1 MQFYSIKREKFSKND
16 TKCIEFRKLGGNMY
30 KSKKQLKQE
39 IQNLKDKINSEK
51 QEKFKILRNREI
63 NVEMYNFIKAI
74 LLKLGTK
81 ELEIEK
87 DLIKE
92 AERYNLYVE
101 DSYLKYAKK
110 IQLIDYKNT
119 IKIDEF
125 N

>member
-1 MQFYSIKREKFSKND
+1 
-16 TKCIEFRKLGGNMY
+16 MY

-39 IQNLKDKINSEK
+39 IQNLKEELNSEK

-63 NVEMYNFIKAI
+63 NTEMYNFIKAI

-81 ELEIEK
+81 ELEIDI
-87 DLIKE
+87 DLIEE
-92 AERYNLYVE
+92 AERYNLYVQ
-101 DSYLKYAKK
+101 DSYLKFAKK

>member
-1 MQFYSIKREKFSKND
+1 
-16 TKCIEFRKLGGNMY
+16 MY

>member
-1 MQFYSIKREKFSKND
+1 
-16 TKCIEFRKLGGNMY
+16 MY

-39 IQNLKDKINSEK
+39 IQNLKEEINNEK
-51 QEKFKILRNREI
+51 QEKFKILRNRKI

-81 ELEIEK
+81 ELEI
-87 DLIKE
+87 DINLIKE
-92 AERYNLYVE
+92 AEKYNLYVE

>member
-1 MQFYSIKREKFSKND
+1 
-16 TKCIEFRKLGGNMY
+16 MY

-39 IQNLKDKINSEK
+39 IQNLKEEINSEK
-51 QEKFKILRNREI
+51 QEKFIILRNREI
-63 NVEMYNFIKAI
+63 NTEMYNFIKAI

-81 ELEIEK
+81 ELEIEI

-92 AERYNLYVE
+92 AEKYNLYIQ
-101 DSYLKYAKK
+101 DSYLKYTKK
-110 IQLIDYKNT
+110 LQLIDYKNT

>member
-1 MQFYSIKREKFSKND
+1 
-16 TKCIEFRKLGGNMY
+16 MY

-39 IQNLKDKINSEK
+39 IQNLKEEINSEK

-81 ELEIEK
+81 GLEIDI

>member
-1 MQFYSIKREKFSKND
+1 
-16 TKCIEFRKLGGNMY
+16 MY

-39 IQNLKDKINSEK
+39 IQNLKDEINSEK

-81 ELEIEK
+81 ELEIDI

-110 IQLIDYKNT
+110 IQLIDYKDT